1 MAFTTESVYNS
12 VRGALGLFDDIN
24 KGLNKSGTNEQEEVP
39 AYDSTLDDEDILTTV
54 KYWVNRY
61 ENYAKEIEA
70 WQKDNERYWLGK
82 QYNPI
87 EQAGTTKR
95 ATVDN
100 AIFEALETFLPL
112 ATQTNPDAVVASDES
127 PEGQK
132 LGDLVRQAITYQA
145 DRQLLRMKLKSQMR
159 DWAIYF
165 LGAMKVYWDPAIG
178 DIATDVIP
186 PKRLILDPDAWI
198 DEKGR
203 YHGEYIG
210 EYKKV
215 SAKQLL
221 ELFPDKKTE
230 IMEKVGEGEENTR
243 TYMIEW
249 TTPTDLFWTLG
260 IDVVLDKTKNV
271 NWNWDGDVEIHNP
284 EDPENPTKQFVQGKN
299 HFKEPEF
306 NYIFLSVFNL
316 HRQPHDETG
325 LIYQAI
331 PMQDVANERL
341 LQIQQNVKKMNNG
354 LALNGLFF
362 TKEQSSQA
370 LTQWE
375 RGGGIW
381 VPNESK
387 AQGRL
392 DEAMKPFD
400 QKALPSDVYRAYDSG
415 RDRLVGIFGT
425 SGSTPQGIADQKDVR
440 GKIMAQQM
448 DTSRIGGGITTYL
461 EQVADTWYNWQLQ
474 MMYVWYDDRK
484 FIAAVG
490 ETGAQQLVGIHNQML
505 DRPVIIT
512 VKEGSMVPKDP
523 LTKRNE
529 AVDLWSA
536 NAIDPISLYKALE
549 FPDPYNQAKQLLI
562 WQMVAAGQAP
572 PQMMFPDF
580 QAPMAQVPAAG
591 GTTGSNAINAA
602 PSQGE
607 QAPEQQVGDQQ
618 QPQQVSQQLMQSVPI
633 QH

>member
-1 MAFTTESVYNS
+1 MAFTTESVFNS
-12 VRGALGLFDDIN
+12 IRGAQGVFDDVN
-24 KGLNKSGTNEQEEVP
+24 KGLPHNNKGEQEEVP
-39 AYDSTLDDEDILTTV
+39 DYDSTLDDEEILTTA
-54 KYWVNRY
+54 KYWINRY
-61 ENYAKEIEA
+61 ENYIKEIEV

-112 ATQTNPDAVVASDES
+112 ATQTNPDPIVASDSS

-132 LGDLVRQAITYQA
+132 LGDLIRQTISYQA

-159 DWAIYF
+159 DWALYF
-165 LGAMKVYWDPAIG
+165 TGVMKVYWDASIK
-178 DIATDVIP
+178 DIVTDIIP
-186 PKRLILDPDAWI
+186 PKRLILDPDACI
-198 DEKGR
+198 DEKGK

-215 SAKQLL
+215 SGKELVR
-221 ELFPDKKTE
+221 LFPSKKQE

-260 IDVVLDKTKNV
+260 TDIVLDKTKNV
-271 NWNWDGDVEIHNP
+271 NWNWDGEVEVHNP
-284 EDPENPTKQFVQGKN
+284 EDPENPTKQFIQGKN
-299 HFKEPEF
+299 HFKQPEI
-306 NYIFLSVFNL
+306 NYLFLSVFNL
-316 HRQPHDETG
+316 HKQPHDETG

-341 LQIQQNVKKMNNG
+341 IQIQQNVKKMNNG
-354 LALNGLFF
+354 VSLNGLFF
-362 TKEQSSQA
+362 TKEQASQA
-370 LTQWE
+370 LSQWE
-375 RGGGIW
+375 KGGGIW
-381 VPNESK
+381 VPNEQK

-392 DEAMKPFD
+392 DEAMRSFD
-400 QKALPSDVYRAYDSG
+400 QKPLPSDVYRAYDSG
-415 RDRLVGIFGT
+415 RDRLTGIFGT
-425 SGSTPQGIADQKDVR
+425 SGSTPAGITDQKDVR

-474 MMYVWYDDRK
+474 MMYVWYDDEK
-484 FIAAVG
+484 LVAAIG
-490 ETGAQQLVGIHNQML
+490 ESGAQQLVGIHNQML
-505 DRPVIIT
+505 DRPVVIT

-529 AVDLWSA
+529 AVDLWGSG
-536 NAIDPISLYKALE
+536 AIDPISLYKALE

-562 WQMVAAGQAP
+562 WQMVSKGQVP
-572 PQMMFPDF
+572 PTMMFPDF
-580 QAPMAQVPAAG
+580 Q
-591 GTTGSNAINAA
+591 
-602 PSQGE
+602 
-607 QAPEQQVGDQQ
+607 EQQQQMLPGAPGAQQTPGGAPASTQPVEQQTQQAQ
-618 QPQQVSQQLMQSVPI
+618 QPVSQASQQIMQSVPL
-633 QH
+633 Q